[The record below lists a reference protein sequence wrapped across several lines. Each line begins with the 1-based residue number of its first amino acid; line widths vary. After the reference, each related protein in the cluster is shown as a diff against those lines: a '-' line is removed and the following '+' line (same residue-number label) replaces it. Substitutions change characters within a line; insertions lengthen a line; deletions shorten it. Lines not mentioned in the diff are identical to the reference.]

1 MVQSSLIAV
10 RINDAKRLLFESCR
24 MTTIRLKS
32 YNKYACKLDCRD
44 MINKLNEVG
53 LDCPTFVAK
62 SVDKMPLA
70 TPDAFNLAKISKDIS
85 EVLKIENNVMTS
97 FYALSCLQKDFK
109 YVMDKCA
116 NIDVLSAKLD
126 SLQTSIDKRHV
137 IHKIYSDSDDDS
149 ITIGNETDAD
159 TTTDDEDSDSTD
171 PVHPVPGLNARPPN
185 INNSNE
191 SREHEG

>member
-1 MVQSSLIAV
+1 
-10 RINDAKRLLFESCR
+10 

-32 YNKYACKLDCRD
+32 YNKDASKLDCRD

-97 FYALSCLQKDFK
+97 FYALSGLQKDFK

-126 SLQTSIDKRHV
+126 ALQTSIDRRHV
-137 IHKIYSDSDDDS
+137 RQIVYSSSDDDS
-149 ITIGNETDAD
+149 ITVDKETTDVD

-185 INNSNE
+185 KNNSNE
-191 SREHEG
+191 SYEHEGSTVTVPQKKMAH